1 MIKNLELTRMSKKKI
16 MKKVYRGFQLQDIKA
31 KETDLPAA
39 GVRTAIIH
47 AGTNNVSDPNLTATP
62 SQAT

>member
-16 MKKVYRGFQLQDIKA
+16 MKKVYRGSQLQDIKA